1 MVIIPCSQVTAKND
15 HEKMVQQLNQ
25 LIKNDPDL
33 QGAITGVSIRSAE
46 SGEIIYDH
54 QGDVRLRPASN
65 LKLLTA
71 AAALHVLGE
80 DYSFPTE
87 ILTDGAMKKNI
98 LQGNLFIKGKGDP
111 TLLKSDFDKMAVE
124 LQKLGIKKITGN
136 LVGDDS
142 WYDDVRYSLDLPWSD
157 ETTHYGAQISALT
170 ASPTTDYDAGS
181 VMVSIK
187 PGKKSGDKPVVEIT
201 PKTNY
206 VKIINHAETVP
217 ADSSKEIKIERE
229 HAKNIITIKGNLPIN
244 AKVEKNWIGVWD
256 PTRFALSL
264 MEQSLSEQGI
274 TITGKIKTG
283 LVPDTAETLVTHRSM
298 PLSELLVPFMK
309 LSNNGHAEMLMK
321 EMGKV
326 VKGEG
331 SWEKGIEVLK
341 TEIAKWGLNP
351 KTMVIRDGSGVS
363 HVDLIPA
370 NQVSQ
375 LLFAVKKEKWFPH
388 YLYSLPV
395 AGAREKMVGGTL
407 RNRLKDQ
414 EVQGKVQAKT
424 GTISTVSSLS
434 GYLETKSGQTIIFSI
449 LLNNLL
455 DEEKGKKIEDRIV
468 QLLANS

>member
-1 MVIIPCSQVTAKND
+1 MVIIPCGQVTAKND
-15 HEKMVQQLNQ
+15 REKMVQQLNQ
-25 LIKNDPDL
+25 LIKNEPDL
-33 QGAITGVSIRSAE
+33 QGAIAGVSIRSDA

-71 AAALHVLGE
+71 AAALNILGE

-87 ILTDGAMKKNI
+87 ILTDGTMKKKI

-111 TLLKSDFDKMAVE
+111 TLLKSDFDKMAAE
-124 LQKLGIKKITGN
+124 LQEIGIKKITGD

-142 WYDDVRYSLDLPWSD
+142 WYDDVRYSFDLPWSD

-181 VMVSIK
+181 VMVMVK
-187 PGKKSGDKPVVEIT
+187 PGTKIGDKPVVEIT

-206 VKIINHAETVP
+206 VKIVNHAATVP
-217 ADSSKEIKIERE
+217 DDGKKEINIVRI
-229 HAKNIITIKGNLPIN
+229 HATNTITIEGTIPHKSMG
-244 AKVEKNWIGVWD
+244 EKDWISVWD
-256 PTRFALSL
+256 PTRYALTL
-264 MEQSLSEQGI
+264 MKQSLSEQGI
-274 TITGKIKTG
+274 TVTGKIKSG
-283 LVPDTAETLVTHRSM
+283 LVPDSAKILATHRSM

-331 SWEKGIEVLK
+331 SWEKGIEVLE

-375 LLFAVKKEKWFPH
+375 LLFAVKKEKWFSSFI
-388 YLYSLPV
+388 YSLPV

-407 RNRLKDQ
+407 RNRLKDP

-434 GYLETKSGQTIIFSI
+434 GYLETKSGQKLIFSI
-449 LLNNLL
+449 LLNNLM
-455 DEEKGKKIEDRIV
+455 DDEKGKKIEDRIV